1 MPKSFELDQKN
12 WVNSIIQGPRTE
24 FTLNELEKGL
34 KYLINI
40 NSQKLV
46 RRLFIPDAN
55 EKRKVFYFFVLEK
68 QCINKDKVR

>member
-34 KYLINI
+34 KYLISI

-46 RRLFIPDAN
+46 RRLLYQMQMRKEKSFISLFWKNNALI
-55 EKRKVFYFFVLEK
+55 KTK
-68 QCINKDKVR
+68 